1 MLVAIAIILLTS
13 ISLKAQDFSLR
24 MVENIKHKTVQG
36 DAQSQNFQGLYMNM
50 MRV

>member
-13 ISLKAQDFSLR
+13 ISLKAQDFGLQK
-24 MVENIKHKTVQG
+24 VENIKRKTEHG
-36 DAQSQNFQGLYMNM
+36 DAQSQNFQGFYMNM